1 MAGMETRMGFF
12 HGEDIDIMR
21 QCVVEAHEQLL
32 GGEADR
38 SGVGAAPLEA
48 AVSRAGWS
56 CAQCEVCDLAAGV
69 DAGIG
74 AAGAVKFE
82 VAGAEHLFGCFE
94 QFALYGAIVF
104 LYLPAGIAAAVV
116 FEGDFV
122 AQLSEE

>member
-1 MAGMETRMGFF
+1 MKNGAVVGVGCALMMACSMETGAP
-12 HGEDIDIMR
+12 ED
-21 QCVVEAHEQLL
+21 EQ
-32 GGEADR
+32 D
-38 SGVGAAPLEA
+38 SV
-48 AVSRAGWS
+48 
-56 CAQCEVCDLAAGV
+56 
-69 DAGIG
+69 
-74 AAGAVKFE
+74 E